1 MKWHVLQPVGNAS
14 LSVCLFGLLCFLV
27 TDHRAVRADN
37 WPQWRGV
44 QNDGIVASAK
54 LPSVWSKT
62 ENVEWRTELP
72 GRGGATPCTWG
83 NRVFVT
89 SNDGEDLILL
99 CVNLQDGTLR
109 WTRTVCSGNQDA
121 RAGEG
126 NSASPSPTTDGKH
139 VWVCFGTGVLACYS
153 IDGQHVWEID
163 LNDRFGEIDIQFGM
177 TSTPVLDGEF
187 LYLQLIHGPMK
198 MDDPA
203 RTGKVIKLN
212 KSTGE
217 TLWAIDRQTEA
228 LFECKHSYASPF
240 MYRDRT
246 RSFLVVHGADCTT
259 GHDLGNGSEI
269 WRFGGLNGPSAVNPK
284 PYNMTFRLVAS
295 PGVVPGSIIIPTC
308 KKGPCVGLRVT
319 DELVGDCS
327 TKQSILRWVNPITPD
342 VSTPLIHDGLV
353 YLLHKDG
360 KLQCVDLESGKDIYL
375 QRTHTGQ
382 HRTSPLLVNDK
393 LYFGSNDGWVSI
405 VQAGRNFHL
414 LQSIDIGESITASL
428 LVAQNTLLMRSSEA
442 LYAIRMK

>member
-1 MKWHVLQPVGNAS
+1 MQWQVVRQVS
-14 LSVCLFGLLCFLV
+14 LSISVVVSLGFLCVSVDALC
-27 TDHRAVRADN
+27 ADD
-37 WPQWRGV
+37 WPQWRGMH
-44 QNDGIVASAK
+44 NDGKGVSTK

-62 ENVEWRTELP
+62 ENVHWRTRLP

-83 NRVFVT
+83 EHVFVT
-89 SNDGEDLILL
+89 SNDGTDLVLL
-99 CVNLQDGTLR
+99 CISLDDGAIAWR
-109 WTRTVCSGNQDA
+109 QTVCSGNQDA

-126 NSASPSPTTDGKH
+126 NSASPSPITDGKH
-139 VWVCFGTGVLACYS
+139 VWVCFGTGILACFS
-153 IDGQHVWEID
+153 VDGSHVWAMD
-163 LNDRFGEIDIQFGM
+163 LNERFGKIDIQFGM

-198 MDDPA
+198 MDDPS

-212 KSTGE
+212 KSTGK
-217 TLWAIDRQTEA
+217 TLWAIDRETEA

-240 MYRDRT
+240 IYRDEN

-295 PGVVPGSIIIPTC
+295 PGVVPGAIIIPTC

-319 DELVGDCS
+319 DELVGECS
-327 TKQSILRWVNPITPD
+327 NKQSILRWVNPITPD

-360 KLQCVDLESGKDIYL
+360 KLQCVDLESGEDVYL
-375 QRTHTGQ
+375 ERTHTGQ
-382 HRTSPLLVNDK
+382 HRTSPLLVNNK
-393 LYFGSNDGWVSI
+393 LYFGSNDGWVSV
-405 VQAGRNFHL
+405 VQAGRTFQL
-414 LQSIDIGESITASL
+414 LHSIDIGEAISASL
-428 LVAQNTLLMRSSEA
+428 LVAHDTLLMRTSEA
-442 LYAIRMK
+442 LYAIRTK